1 MYMRKTFRI
10 EAIMKK
16 IRILLLVI
24 VSIVAILP
32 QAYSAT
38 LYPEN
43 IDDMRAMV
51 ESASDGDVVDL
62 VKLYSKDGYKNYTP
76 ENAKVINVNNNIKI
90 TSSDPI
96 NKDLAEPVGDFR
108 ESKTDFSKSRGV
120 AISNVSF
127 NVASGKTL
135 TIEGFPHFRGGSD
148 APVIQGNGNLVIN
161 NRVSIEAKNG
171 NAAISL
177 PNGEVRINNVMS
189 YSGEENTGKYYD
201 TPYGQR
207 LQFKVSQNY
216 KSCIRGGNSTT
227 GNGGEAV
234 LARSVIINQSDLE
247 FSQSGY
253 YIGRGLFIR
262 GGNSATENGL
272 GGIAI
277 SAENV
282 KVDLSAERN
291 DNGSYPVI
299 VGGSGGYPAPAIKGK
314 NIDILCANN
323 NKIYGGTGVNIN
335 LGESLKIPEEYYCGA
350 IDIQD
355 GGKLDYGSKPIAQ
368 NQTSS
373 INAITGFDSKGVD
386 GGSDEDIVE
395 YFREKRW
402 TNFYGPTILARG
414 NANVNIHR
422 GRILGIGSNYFM
434 PQSAADKDLLEKLPI
449 SPIIEMGT
457 GLLNI
462 GMPSQ
467 IDEISISGPM
477 HRCNTFEAAVLSK
490 GDVNMYGKNSS
501 IEHTVFVGISNNK
514 GYSEN
519 KIAPKVGGAGIKTP
533 GEVLIDGAHV
543 SGSYVGNIQSDG
555 GARKN
560 EYRFGSGI
568 TDAKKVTIRNGAVVE
583 GAGFINYNKYEKVYM
598 YSEPNTSTGYGLENV
613 GEVNI
618 INSRVHGGDMLT
630 YPEEC
635 GGAYCSGKGAAAAAI
650 SGATKV
656 NVEGDSIIMGGSSV
670 NTYRSKL
677 VFSGHLQA
685 GNGIEK
691 IRDSIFIKGDV
702 KIYGGGSATKAGNG
716 IADSKNVYLQGED
729 GNTPTV
735 FGGGCR
741 NTTDTKTERA
751 GSGIYNIENAVIT
764 AGNIQSGNM
773 LNEVYLPELKTMMHP
788 RTVISGFVGASPDEP
803 AIFATGKVII
813 DGDENYTPNVMSYY
827 NEVSR
832 IERKPICSV
841 KLSESGSL
849 YVGKANVFSGGNN
862 RYRSS
867 NVLVEGGKYHVD
879 VLKENNINSYLPD
892 SDTIRYNSKN
902 SVALY
907 RILCKD
913 EDGTYK
919 DANNLTNSSAYDDCF
934 KNDKGINLYK
944 ENVAL
949 STEINKKALLR
960 KLDSQGMNHTEI
972 NMSGKIK
979 FMANDNIILD
989 ESQANIDSDNIK
1001 YPQTGDNIDV
1011 WIMILILSM
1020 ITMVSLKKRFS

>member
-1 MYMRKTFRI
+1 
-10 EAIMKK
+10 MKK
-16 IRILLLVI
+16 LRFLLLAIICV
-24 VSIVAILP
+24 VAILP

-38 LYPEN
+38 LYPES
-43 IDDMRAMV
+43 IDEMLVMV

-62 VKLYSKDGYKNYTP
+62 VKLYSKEGYKNYTIK
-76 ENAKVINVNNNIKI
+76 NAKVINVNNNIKI

-96 NKDLAEPVGDFR
+96 NKDLAEPVGDFI
-108 ESKTDFSKSRGV
+108 ESKKYFSKSRGV

-135 TIEGFPHFRGGSD
+135 TIEGFSHFRGGSD

-177 PNGEVRINNVMS
+177 PNGEVSINNVMS
-189 YSGEENTGKYYD
+189 YAGEENTGKYY
-201 TPYGQR
+201 TSYGQR
-207 LQFKVSQNY
+207 LQYLVSLNY
-216 KSCIRGGNSTT
+216 RSSIRGGNSTN
-227 GNGGEAV
+227 GNGGEAI
-234 LARSVIINQSDLE
+234 LARSVIINQSDLD
-247 FSQSGY
+247 FSNSGSY
-253 YIGRGLFIR
+253 VARGLFIR
-262 GGNSATENGL
+262 GGNSTKENGL

-282 KVDLSAERN
+282 KVDLSAERK
-291 DNGSYPVI
+291 DNGSSPVI
-299 VGGSGGYPAPAIKGK
+299 VGGSGGYPAQAIKGK

-323 NKIYGGTGVNIN
+323 NKIYGGTGVNIK
-335 LGESLKIPEEYYCGA
+335 LGDSLKIPEEYYCGA

-355 GGKLDYGSKPIAQ
+355 GGKLDYGSKPITA
-368 NQTSS
+368 NQDTSLNS
-373 INAITGFDSKGVD
+373 ITGFDSKGVD
-386 GGSDEDIVE
+386 CGSDEDVVE
-395 YFREKRW
+395 YFREKKW

-422 GRILGIGSNYFM
+422 GKIFGIGSSYFM
-434 PQSAADKDLLEKLPI
+434 PPSAADKDLLEKLPI
-449 SPIIEMGT
+449 SPVIEMGT

-467 IDEISISGPM
+467 KDEISISGPM
-477 HRCNTFEAAVLSK
+477 HRCNTFEAAVLSR
-490 GDVNMYGKNSS
+490 GDVNMYGKNTS
-501 IEHTVFVGISNNK
+501 IEHTVFVGINDQK

-543 SGSYVGNIQSDG
+543 SGSYIDNIQSDG
-555 GARKN
+555 GTRKN

-568 TDAKKVTIRNGAVVE
+568 ADAKKVTIRNGAVVE
-583 GAGFINYNKYEKVYM
+583 GAGYINYNKYERVYM
-598 YSEPNTSTGYGLENV
+598 YSESNTSTGYGLENV

-630 YPEEC
+630 YPERC
-635 GGAYCSGKGAAAAAI
+635 GGVSCQGKGVAAAAI

-670 NTYRSKL
+670 GINRQGL

-691 IRDSIFIKGDV
+691 ISDSIVVKGDV
-702 KIYGGGSATKAGNG
+702 KIYGGGSSTKAGNG
-716 IADSKNVYLQGED
+716 IADSKNVYLQGD
-729 GNTPTV
+729 AGKTPTV

-741 NTTDTKTERA
+741 YTTDTKTEKA

-773 LNEVYLPELKTMMHP
+773 LNEVYLPELKKMMHP
-788 RTVISGFVGASPDEP
+788 RTVSSGFVGTSPDEP

-813 DGDENYTPNVMSYY
+813 DGDEQYTPHVMSYY
-827 NEVSR
+827 NIVSL
-832 IERKPICSV
+832 ITRKPICSV

-849 YVGKANVFSGGNN
+849 YIGKANVYSGGNN
-862 RYRSS
+862 RYRRS
-867 NVLVEGGKYHVD
+867 NVLLEGGKYHVD
-879 VLKENNINSYLPD
+879 VLKENNINSYIPD
-892 SDTIRYNSKN
+892 NDTIRYNSQN

-913 EDGTYK
+913 EDGIYK
-919 DANNLTNSSAYDDCF
+919 DANNLTSSSAYDDCF
-934 KNDKGINLYK
+934 KNDKGIHLYK
-944 ENVAL
+944 EDVAL
-949 STEINKKALLR
+949 STEVNKKALLR

-972 NMSGKIK
+972 NMQGKIG
-979 FMANDNIILD
+979 FMANDNIIVD
-989 ESQANIDSDNIK
+989 EPQADTDNVNLK

-1011 WIMILILSM
+1011 WIMLLMLSM
-1020 ITMVSLKKRFS
+1020 ITMIGLKKRFS